1 MTKIAA
7 GLAGVVVLMLV
18 ALMAGCAGDGPA
30 GAGSAGGGRDFVA
43 GAEQP
48 ACTVAGSASNEALA
62 CFAIDVDP
70 ETEGMQR
77 TRTVARD
84 ETFGIDVWVRGVP
97 ADPGLGAF
105 IATVA
110 YDRALLR
117 VATPR
122 PAEPIVAQVRAF
134 RWDCGITPASA
145 ALPDDSPYGDGDPA
159 TGDAYLACLQTVRSA
174 EPGPGGDVHV
184 ARLFITAIGSGD
196 SRLRVV
202 RGQASLNQLGGPLA
216 VDCAVSEEALAAAR
230 CLDAE
235 VRVE

>member
-1 MTKIAA
+1 VLLAFTAA
-7 GLAGVVVLMLV
+7 
-18 ALMAGCAGDGPA
+18 CAGDDSGEA
-30 GAGSAGGGRDFVA
+30 GRAGGDGDFVA
-43 GAEQP
+43 EP
-48 ACTVAGSASNEALA
+48 VCSVAGSASADALA
-62 CFAIDVDP
+62 CYVIDVDP
-70 ETEGMQR
+70 ETQGMQR

-122 PAEPIVAQVRAF
+122 PAAPIAELTRTF

-145 ALPDDSPYGDGDPA
+145 ALADDSPYGDGDPA
-159 TGDAYLACLQTVRSA
+159 TGDAFLACLQTSRTA

-184 ARLFITAIGSGD
+184 ARLFMTAIGSGN

-202 RGQASLNQLGGPLA
+202 RGQASLNELGAPLA
-216 VDCAVSEEALAAAR
+216 VDCAVSDEALQAAR